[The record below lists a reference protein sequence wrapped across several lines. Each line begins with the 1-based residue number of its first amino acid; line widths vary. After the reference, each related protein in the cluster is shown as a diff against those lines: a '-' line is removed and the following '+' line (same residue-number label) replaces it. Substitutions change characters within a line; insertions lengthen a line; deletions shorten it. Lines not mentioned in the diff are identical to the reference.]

1 MSPIKHRVQVFP
13 AFRQSGELRIRKKTN
28 NTQTIKGTGG
38 GRLIPCSISVR
49 GGGAQTQVHGALKAA
64 CYDAFRAARQEINGM
79 EMQGGFEA
87 GA

>member
-49 GGGAQTQVHGALKAA
+49 GDSNRCILGERW
-64 CYDAFRAARQEINGM
+64 YYPEN
-79 EMQGGFEA
+79 EMPGEA
-87 GA
+87 VQKTGL

>member
-38 GRLIPCSISVR
+38 GRLIPCSISVW
-49 GGGAQTQVHGALKAA
+49 GGG
-64 CYDAFRAARQEINGM
+64 DADAGTR
-79 EMQGGFEA
+79 GFE
-87 GA
+87 GCLL